1 MGVRL
6 DVASNTLQDGL
17 LEFPLHLVAL
27 VIGCRFTVQVQESTE
42 VELGGL
48 EELNLANVNVLQR
61 VDALGRLLNLPSNN
75 FGDELGCEL
84 GQGAAG
90 GFTLDDLGHLLA
102 DSTDLGRSSVC
113 GLLDLVGA
121 SLGESNGEKTEKV
134 IIGSL
139 DGDIGLDQRLPLAH
153 EGAELVGCEV
163 QAVEVGEAVLALD
176 FVDAELDLAES
187 MVFIV
192 LEIGERDLEDTAL
205 QGVVGVLQ
213 TGGSVDEGFSNISS
227 LESGRSL
234 DGVFILAREG
244 IHGPLLQALL
254 ALRQPLVLSN
264 SHDCDETEL
273 GGRSL
278 SRIGLD
284 GEP

>member
-1 MGVRL
+1 
-6 DVASNTLQDGL
+6 
-17 LEFPLHLVAL
+17 VAL
-27 VIGCRFTVQVQESTE
+27 VIGCGFSVQVQESTE

-48 EELNLANVNVLQR
+48 EELDLADVNLKIFSITVKNASCRRSTHVLER
-61 VDALGRLLNLPSNN
+61 VDALGGLLNLPSNN
-75 FGDELGCEL
+75 FRDELGCEL

-102 DSTDLGRSSVC
+102 DSADLRRSGIC

-121 SLGESNGEKTEKV
+121 SLGESNGEKTEEV
-134 IIGSL
+134 VVGGL
-139 DGDIGLDQRLPLAH
+139 DGDIGLDQGLPLAH

-176 FVDAELDLAES
+176 FVNAELDLAES
-187 MVFIV
+187 VVFVV

-213 TGGSVDEGFSNISS
+213 TGGSVDEGFSNTFRQLVCASFFTKSRFLAGSILSD

-234 DGVFILAREG
+234 FKIS
-244 IHGPLLQALL
+244 I
-254 ALRQPLVLSN
+254 
-264 SHDCDETEL
+264 
-273 GGRSL
+273 
-278 SRIGLD
+278 
-284 GEP
+284 